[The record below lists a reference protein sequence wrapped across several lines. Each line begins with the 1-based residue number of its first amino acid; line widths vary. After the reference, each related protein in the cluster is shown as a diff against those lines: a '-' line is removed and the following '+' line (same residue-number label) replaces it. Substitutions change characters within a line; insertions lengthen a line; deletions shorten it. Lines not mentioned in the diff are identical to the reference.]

1 MEDEGKRLK
10 GFLVSLEMTRKRK
23 KHEGERSVFSYATDN
38 RVAINLTYYAKDS
51 SELAR
56 AEDFDARLRLEREE
70 A

>member
-38 RVAINLTYYAKDS
+38 RVAINLMQAP
-51 SELAR
+51 EVLQR
-56 AEDFDARLRLEREE
+56 RLRLCGFSVDNIGASRL